1 MFKKGQFFVSVT
13 SVELISFFS
22 AKTEAD
28 LHNINYIAISPIA
41 EQQPRETLAISYIKR
56 ATTYIQAITFLNC
69 KIIAC
74 GMA

>member
-1 MFKKGQFFVSVT
+1 MKYETEKDETIVCSKKDQFFVSVT

-41 EQQPRETLAISYIKR
+41 EQQPRENLSH
-56 ATTYIQAITFLNC
+56 FLH
-69 KIIAC
+69 
-74 GMA
+74 